1 MRIGDTFSLSFG
13 ALRERKVRT
22 VLTVLMVV
30 AGSSMM
36 VALNGLTGGFGA
48 FIDRQF
54 SSLAANVLTLTT
66 AKGLEGGEGG
76 VPQAPKITFNS
87 AVVSRV
93 NSLPFVNDVVP
104 VYQGEVT
111 LDSGGKSK
119 SVSVYSIDP
128 EKLLVIAPNAKLVE
142 GSALLRN
149 DRSAIIAAT
158 NVANPS
164 TDPSFLAIGQTVR
177 ATYTFVDPDTGK
189 QEKESKSFIVR
200 GILETTG
207 NPALDRSIII
217 NSDIGNAL
225 LHKSGRF
232 DSIQLVARSPEHV
245 GAVEEE
251 IRNMYGNN
259 VGITTPQAALQTRQ
273 EITGGF
279 STFILAIAVVAL
291 VVGAVGI
298 VTTLFT
304 SVTERTRE
312 IGTMK
317 ALGAQKSD
325 IMSLFLAEAS
335 MIGIMGATLGLAV
348 GIAGGYVLTQTFA
361 IGSISAGSMGIQPV
375 FLASD
380 LAYVWALSVALSLAA
395 GLMPAWKASKLDP
408 IVALQR
414 N

>member
-1 MRIGDTFSLSFG
+1 MTNPL
-13 ALRERKVRT
+13 
-22 VLTVLMVV
+22 
-30 AGSSMM
+30 
-36 VALNGLTGGFGA
+36 
-48 FIDRQF
+48 
-54 SSLAANVLTLTT
+54 
-66 AKGLEGGEGG
+66 
-76 VPQAPKITFNS
+76 
-87 AVVSRV
+87 VSRM
-93 NSLPFVNDVVP
+93 NSLPFVNEVVP

-119 SVSVYSIDP
+119 SVSVYSINP
-128 EKLLVIAPNAKLVE
+128 EKLPVIAPNAELVE
-142 GSALLRN
+142 GSAVLRN

-158 NVANPS
+158 SVANPS
-164 TDPSFLAIGQTVR
+164 NDSSFLAIGQTVR
-177 ATYTFVDPDTGK
+177 ATYTFVNPDTGK
-189 QEKESKSFIVR
+189 QEKESKSFIIR

-217 NSDIGNAL
+217 NSDAGNAL

-232 DSIQLVARSPEHV
+232 DSIQLVARSAEHV
-245 GAVEEE
+245 GVVKEE
-251 IRNMYGNN
+251 IRSMYGNN

-279 STFILAIAVVAL
+279 STLILAIAVVAL

-325 IMSLFLAEAS
+325 IMSLFLVEAS

-361 IGSISAGSMGIQPV
+361 IGNISTGSMGIQPV

-395 GLMPAWKASKLDP
+395 GLMPAWEASKLDP

>member
-66 AKGLEGGEGG
+66 AEGLEDGGGG

-104 VYQGEVT
+104 VYQGEAT

-142 GSALLRN
+142 GSAVLRN

-158 NVANPS
+158 SVANPS
-164 TDPSFLAIGQTVR
+164 NDSSFLAIGQTVR
-177 ATYTFVDPDTGK
+177 ATYTFVNPDTGK
-189 QEKESKSFIVR
+189 QEKESKSFIIR

-217 NSDIGNAL
+217 NSDAGNAL

-232 DSIQLVARSPEHV
+232 DSIQLVARSAEHV
-245 GAVEEE
+245 GVVKEE
-251 IRNMYGNN
+251 IRSMYGNN

-279 STFILAIAVVAL
+279 STLILAIAVVAL

-325 IMSLFLAEAS
+325 IMSLFLVEAS

-361 IGSISAGSMGIQPV
+361 IGNISTGSMGIQPV